1 MKFDYNKFMKDL
13 HSDFKDSFSLEE
25 IKSLLNLE
33 EEIDR
38 DTSLSNGKRLTVNY
52 VAFNGKKE
60 EDGNQNIDKVE
71 IDYKQD
77 IYSGVNI
84 WVADNLKGK
93 SSIFKII
100 KFALTGSDSLKPN
113 ISRWIDQIL
122 VVFSINDKKYTV
134 FINNSKRVNAVLY
147 NKEIKSYPS

>member
-52 VAFNGKKE
+52 VAFNGKK
-60 EDGNQNIDKVE
+60 
-71 IDYKQD
+71 
-77 IYSGVNI
+77 
-84 WVADNLKGK
+84 
-93 SSIFKII
+93 
-100 KFALTGSDSLKPN
+100 
-113 ISRWIDQIL
+113 
-122 VVFSINDKKYTV
+122 
-134 FINNSKRVNAVLY
+134 KRM
-147 NKEIKSYPS
+147 EIKISIKSK

>member
-13 HSDFKDSFSLEE
+13 HSEFKDSFTLEE

-33 EEIDR
+33 EEIGR
-38 DTSLSNGKRLTVNY
+38 DTSLSTGKRITVNY

-60 EDGNQNIDKVE
+60 DDGNRNIDKVE

-100 KFALTGSDSLKPN
+100 
-113 ISRWIDQIL
+113 
-122 VVFSINDKKYTV
+122 
-134 FINNSKRVNAVLY
+134 
-147 NKEIKSYPS
+147 